1 MFLFCSYFFY
11 IFAGQTTTQSQLMIM
26 AKSSFFKPY
35 RGEKYET
42 GINGKKILVVGASFY
57 CTDKSCKFFTK
68 CTDVIK
74 KDSSKYDDICPDYV
88 NSRLSE
94 LPEDTIGE
102 GYKTYKVFANFI
114 SQYVDGCNC
123 DDVWNHLAFT
133 NYVQFILPT
142 KNTYKSY
149 LSERDFNA
157 FIEVLT
163 ELKPDIVISWGVVCL
178 DDIRTNNPYVF
189 DKEELVK
196 SDHYISHMRIPGVD
210 HDITL
215 VSGYHPGSI
224 GYWYGDLDKL
234 SKYFQQALEE

>member
-1 MFLFCSYFFY
+1 MNESRFFR
-11 IFAGQTTTQSQLMIM
+11 
-26 AKSSFFKPY
+26 PY
-35 RGEKYET
+35 VGEKYET
-42 GINGKKILVVGASFY
+42 GINGKKIMVVGASFY
-57 CTDKSCKFFTK
+57 CTKIDCPYFAD
-68 CTDVIK
+68 CTDVVT
-74 KDSSKYDDICPDYV
+74 KDSSKYDKICPEYV
-88 NSRLSE
+88 AKNLLLSE
-94 LPEDTIGE
+94 EPWHEIGN
-102 GYKTYKVFANFI
+102 GYRTYKIFANFI

>member
-1 MFLFCSYFFY
+1 MTKSRFFR
-11 IFAGQTTTQSQLMIM
+11 
-26 AKSSFFKPY
+26 PY
-35 RGEKYET
+35 VGEKYET

-57 CTDKSCKFFTK
+57 CTTIDCPFFAD
-68 CTDVIK
+68 CTDVVK
-74 KDSSKYDDICPDYV
+74 KDSSKYDKICHDYI
-88 NSRLSE
+88 NKNLLLSE
-94 LPEDTIGE
+94 EPWHEIGN
-102 GYKTYKVFANFI
+102 GYRTYKIFANFI
-114 SQYVDGCNC
+114 SQYIDE
-123 DDVWNHLAFT
+123 DDYKEIWNHLAFT

-142 KNTYKSY
+142 KDTYKSY

-178 DDIRTNNPYVF
+178 DEIRTNNPYVF

-196 SDHYISHMRIPGVD
+196 SDHYICHMRIPGVD
-210 HDITL
+210 HDIAL

-224 GYWYGDLDKL
+224 RYWYGDLDKL